1 MTAAA
6 GELICDAIS
15 DEIIE
20 TVHRIA
26 TLDGSSDVTVRRVIN
41 EMGVTNRVFY
51 NRFHNIE
58 DVLEILYY
66 REIIKMRE
74 NIRSDIDIRT
84 DLYGYVMDVATK
96 ILVGT
101 YDVRK
106 QFSQY
111 VFEHDSRSEENCR
124 WWTESIKRIIEV
136 GKETGQLKD
145 VDSDKLS
152 YAIWCFF
159 RGYNVDAVK
168 RSLTKEEAIEN
179 FQFGLS
185 CIFNGIR

>member
-1 MTAAA
+1 MPAAD
-6 GELICDAIS
+6 ELICDALS

-20 TVHRIA
+20 TVHQIA
-26 TLDGSSDVTVRRVIN
+26 TTQGTSNVNVRKVIN

-58 DVLEILYY
+58 EVLEILYY
-66 REIIKMRE
+66 REITKMRDT
-74 NIRSDIDIRT
+74 IQSDIDVRT

-111 VFEHDSRSEENCR
+111 VFEYDSRSKENCR
-124 WWTESIKRIIEV
+124 WWTDSIKRIIEI

-168 RSLTKEEAIEN
+168 RNLTKEDAIEN